1 MAIKE
6 RLRLA
11 ILRRAPTFSPR
22 PPAAPADSQLDKVLV
37 IRPDHLGDMI
47 LSFPAIRLL
56 RTALPDA
63 QITALVGPW
72 SRAPLS
78 ANPDIDV
85 VETCSFPGFTR
96 RPKGSPWAP
105 YLLLRQE
112 ARRLREESFDVA
124 LNLRSDFWW
133 GAMLAYMAGIPRRI
147 GYDVPECMPFLNQA
161 LPQQAD
167 RHHVEQSVNLVRVL
181 AGEKGATFI
190 PELWYPVGPADTSFA
205 REISLSWTG
214 EGPLVIIH
222 PGSGAPVKLWTPQG
236 FAEVADALAERYGAR
251 VVLIGGP
258 GEESLVLEVARA
270 SSRRPYILM
279 GMTLG
284 QIAAVLEI
292 ARLAIGL
299 DSGVMHLAVAVGTP
313 SIHLYGPVGRATFG
327 PWGLAEKH
335 VVVTSSLPCIPC
347 NRLDYSRRELAR
359 HPCVKDIPAAK
370 VLGAA
375 ERLLGPDSAGG
386 AERQRE
392 ALV

>member
-11 ILRRAPTFSPR
+11 ILKRAPTFSPR
-22 PPAAPADSQLDKVLV
+22 PPEAPEDSQPTKILV

-47 LSFPAIRLL
+47 LSFPAFRLL
-56 RTALPDA
+56 RTAFPEA
-63 QITALVGPW
+63 RITALVGPW
-72 SRAPLS
+72 SRAPVS

-85 VETCSFPGFTR
+85 VETCPFPGFTR
-96 RPKGSPWAP
+96 RPKGPPWAP
-105 YLLLRQE
+105 YVLLRQE
-112 ARRLREESFDVA
+112 AQRLREEGFDVA
-124 LNLRSDFWW
+124 LNLRPDFWW

-147 GYDVPECMPFLNQA
+147 GYDVPECVPFLSQA

-167 RHHVEQSVNLVRVL
+167 RHHVEQSVNLVRVM
-181 AGEKGATFI
+181 AGEEGATFR
-190 PELWYPVGPADTSFA
+190 PELWYPVGPDDTSFA
-205 REISLSWTG
+205 RDISRSWPG

-222 PGSGAPVKLWTPQG
+222 PGSGAPVKLWTPPG
-236 FAEVADALAERYGAR
+236 FAQVADALTERYGAR

-258 GEESLVLEVARA
+258 GEEGLVLAVAHA
-270 SSRRPYILM
+270 ASRRPHILM

-284 QIAAVLEI
+284 QIAALLEI
-292 ARLAIGL
+292 SRLAIGL

-313 SIHLYGPVGRATFG
+313 SIHLYGPVARTTFG

-335 VVVTSSLPCIPC
+335 VVVTSNLPCIPC
-347 NRLDYSRRELAR
+347 NRLDYRKRELAR
-359 HPCVKDIPAAK
+359 HPCVRDIPAAK

-375 ERLLGPDSAGG
+375 ERLLGPGPSGG
-386 AERQRE
+386 AELKRE